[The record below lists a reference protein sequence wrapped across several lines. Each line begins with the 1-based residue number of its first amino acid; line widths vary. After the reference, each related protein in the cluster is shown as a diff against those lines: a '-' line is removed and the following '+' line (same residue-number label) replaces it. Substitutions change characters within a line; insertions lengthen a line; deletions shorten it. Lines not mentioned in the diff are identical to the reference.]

1 MDLST
6 LSLIDLHCDTLCEIE
21 RHKSSL
27 LQNDLAISLETVKPY
42 QHYAQFFASWC
53 SHRLD
58 DHQGYDA
65 FLRMADYL
73 DAQLAIPEIAARMV
87 KVTTGEQLTQAWA
100 QGKHA
105 AILAIEDARILAGDL
120 GRLDVLAARGVRYAT
135 LQWGGETCIGGSH
148 DTQMGLTD
156 FGKAVTRRCFELG
169 IVPDLSHTCAQSAQ
183 DAIDIAMAC
192 GKPVI
197 ASHSN
202 AYSIYSHSRNLR
214 DEHFAAIRDLGG
226 LVGLNFFRGHLC
238 DNDEHLA
245 TVSDLVKHLEHF
257 LSMNGEDTVAI
268 GGDWDGARLPEGF
281 STIADAPKL
290 AAELCRLGYSEQL
303 IHKLFYGNAQAF
315 IQKNLL

>member
-1 MDLST
+1 MDLSK

-21 RHKSSL
+21 RKKSSL
-27 LQNDLAISLETVKPY
+27 LENDLDVSLQTVAHY
-42 QHYAQFFASWC
+42 AHYAQFFASWC

-58 DHQGYDA
+58 DNQGYER

-73 DAQLAIPEIAARMV
+73 DAQLAIPEISARMV
-87 KVTTGEQLTQAWA
+87 KVTSGEQLDAAWA
-100 QGKHA
+100 QNKHA
-105 AILAIEDARILAGDL
+105 AILAIEDARILAGDIS
-120 GRLDVLAARGVRYAT
+120 RLDVLAERGVRYAT

-238 DNDEHLA
+238 DSDQHPA
-245 TVSDLVKHLEHF
+245 TVSDLVIHLEHF

-281 STIADAPKL
+281 STSGDAPKL

-315 IQKNLL
+315 IRKNFL